1 MTLRIG
7 DKKVDP
13 DDVRCQLFKDG
24 DKVGIM
30 LFFKDYSEDEE
41 DIYGQIGY
49 LMLDQA
55 LGEYDV
61 ETKVGFIEF
70 TSNESKYYD
79 GAFPLSALAEYFDE
93 LTEK

>member
-7 DKKVDP
+7 NKKVDP

-41 DIYGQIGY
+41 DIYGQIAY

-79 GAFPLSALAEYFDE
+79 GAFPLSALAKYFDE